1 MGKDAITVGTPTR
14 ARVSHGPDEGKSK
27 DNCDMRESKIAG
39 EGKPRDEGKSIHRT
53 PVVKGHHH
61 LSKGAVRMSVG
72 IGHLLLVAMVARLLA
87 VYFRHLSIAHPCTV
101 CHDRLDMMY
110 YVLTVVY
117 AGG

>member
-1 MGKDAITVGTPTR
+1 M
-14 ARVSHGPDEGKSK
+14 
-27 DNCDMRESKIAG
+27 
-39 EGKPRDEGKSIHRT
+39 
-53 PVVKGHHH
+53 
-61 LSKGAVRMSVG
+61 RMSVG

-87 VYFRHLSIAHPCTV
+87 VYFRHLSIAHLCTV